1 MTLTWT
7 LNMSGA
13 CTPERTRSLSA
24 SDLGPRVN
32 ILQRNGISVNVKIGV
47 VQVMKGKNEFKTRLK

>member
-1 MTLTWT
+1 
-7 LNMSGA
+7 MSGA

-47 VQVMKGKNEFKTRLK
+47 VQVMTGKNEFKTRLE